1 MGHVGVVTSIA
12 FSRDGTVLAS
22 SEQHCV
28 KLLDLKSRTVRRVLT
43 GPAAMRTTTFTSDGK
58 TLIVGSF
65 DSISFWDVMT
75 GNLLRTLRSS
85 VPVNG
90 LALSPD
96 NRWLAVVGGLS
107 KLAQVGTGLPVPIG
121 VVTSGGEVQLWDLTK
136 SDSKTLATY
145 RASVDSV
152 AFAPDGQTFATGATD
167 STVRIWNVASGKEE
181 CTFVDREAGAP
192 ASYGYGGVR
201 SLRYSP
207 RSDRIAA
214 AGIARMKVWRRD
226 SGSLE
231 QTISKDSSDR
241 FQQVSPA
248 VFDRDGRPI
257 LIASTSQRT
266 EHNVTSNKDTVVFR
280 LNDAA
285 TLRDLENLYA
295 MDLSPDESRVVAG
308 SFQGDLTIWDSKS
321 GLAEFRVAGGPAEM
335 LAVAFAPG
343 DKKLISVNVSKHRSG
358 LSAPSLG
365 VWDLSRGSMS
375 LLATMPLGWAI
386 SPDGTTIA
394 INNPDGISLFDM
406 DLLKVRREIKNPE
419 SGFIGT
425 DEYSRKSGI
434 SFQAMRAVGIAKSRI
449 RVLDSSSE
457 AANVDWDA
465 GQVEV
470 ATISPDGRLVA
481 TGSNS
486 EMKVWN
492 ATGEL
497 IRSLQSDGC
506 GIHWPAFSFDNKL
519 LAAVAAGK
527 ACIWDIAS
535 AAEVKIIPDA
545 SSVSF
550 SRDSQSVAVVD
561 YRGLKVRVV
570 ELPSGI
576 TRAILSG
583 HTDIVRSVSFSHSGM
598 FLATASRDA
607 TVKLW
612 DRKTGRLLVTL
623 IIPGGSASSE
633 DWLAFRPDASYAGSS
648 AAQELIR
655 WRVGD
660 RLVSADSYPTLRHP
674 DLLQKVLSPIR

>member
-1 MGHVGVVTSIA
+1 
-12 FSRDGTVLAS
+12 
-22 SEQHCV
+22 
-28 KLLDLKSRTVRRVLT
+28 
-43 GPAAMRTTTFTSDGK
+43 
-58 TLIVGSF
+58 
-65 DSISFWDVMT
+65 
-75 GNLLRTLRSS
+75 
-85 VPVNG
+85 
-90 LALSPD
+90 
-96 NRWLAVVGGLS
+96 
-107 KLAQVGTGLPVPIG
+107 
-121 VVTSGGEVQLWDLTK
+121 
-136 SDSKTLATY
+136 
-145 RASVDSV
+145 
-152 AFAPDGQTFATGATD
+152 
-167 STVRIWNVASGKEE
+167 
-181 CTFVDREAGAP
+181 
-192 ASYGYGGVR
+192 
-201 SLRYSP
+201 
-207 RSDRIAA
+207 
-214 AGIARMKVWRRD
+214 
-226 SGSLE
+226 
-231 QTISKDSSDR
+231 
-241 FQQVSPA
+241 
-248 VFDRDGRPI
+248 
-257 LIASTSQRT
+257 
-266 EHNVTSNKDTVVFR
+266 
-280 LNDAA
+280 
-285 TLRDLENLYA
+285 
-295 MDLSPDESRVVAG
+295 
-308 SFQGDLTIWDSKS
+308 
-321 GLAEFRVAGGPAEM
+321 
-335 LAVAFAPG
+335 
-343 DKKLISVNVSKHRSG
+343 
-358 LSAPSLG
+358 
-365 VWDLSRGSMS
+365 MS